1 MILFLPDPTRE
12 QPLNKRQKTVHRL
25 PIDRTDPGE
34 NGDDRRRHSRIDLP
48 GSLISNDGIWAVN
61 LSETGA
67 ALRSR
72 TAFEPDAIIEIT
84 LALPSCKQKVLV
96 RVVWCRKA
104 LSISEGEFLVGVAFV
119 ALSRATRRAIQAY
132 ITDRSE
138 PAVCL
143 DSSFG

>member
-1 MILFLPDPTRE
+1 M
-12 QPLNKRQKTVHRL
+12 NNRQKTVHRL

-72 TAFEPDAIIEIT
+72 TAFEPAAIIEIT
-84 LALPSCKQKVLV
+84 LALPSCKQKASG
-96 RVVWCRKA
+96 RVVWCKRAPSNVK
-104 LSISEGEFLVGVAFV
+104 GEFLVGVTFV
-119 ALSRATRRAIQAY
+119 ELSRATRSAINAY
-132 ITDRSE
+132 IAERA
-138 PAVCL
+138 AVV
-143 DSSFG
+143 